1 MSFPQMRYRAK
12 MRAMNASDLL
22 SPMLIPLLP
31 ILAGFAVRLLPGRY
45 SRVVPWCAASACFF
59 SLLLMTVPQATDGM
73 WLRLDTL
80 SSVMVVLVSFLGAVV
95 TRFAVRYL
103 QGDPQRSRFLM
114 WMSFTLASVLT
125 LVSANHLLLLALAW
139 LTTSLCLHRLL
150 LHHPERP
157 GAVFAARKKFVFSR
171 LAETSLLIAVLVLHA
186 NYGTW
191 RIDELMERVGS
202 GQHLGLM
209 TPAMLI
215 ALCAMLKSAQF
226 PFHSWLPDTMETP
239 TPVSAF
245 MHAGIINGGGFLV
258 LRMSPV
264 LAASPISLHLLVII
278 GSITAAFGAIVM
290 LAQPG
295 VKRSLA
301 FSTIAQMGF
310 MMVQCGLGAWGLALL
325 HLVAHSLYKAH
336 AFLHAGSTIG
346 ATPRAAVP
354 LTHRALGLGLVA
366 GATMV
371 VMATKVFH
379 GNLPTTPEVPWV
391 FHVILVFAI
400 AYGFARAWSA
410 HRSTLVRALLVSAS
424 IVVAALIL
432 HVVAGSV
439 LSGYVSYDAPL
450 ALKLWIAVVFGG
462 LFLFQSMI
470 WRASNHPWGRKLYIH
485 ALNGFY
491 VGTLAN
497 RFLGRMWP
505 TRKIS

>member
-1 MSFPQMRYRAK
+1 MNMSE
-12 MRAMNASDLL
+12 LL
-22 SPMLIPLLP
+22 SPILIPVFPIVAGCAVSLLP
-31 ILAGFAVRLLPGRY
+31 SRYAG
-45 SRVVPWCAASACFF
+45 VVPVLSALSCITALILIAIADP
-59 SLLLMTVPQATDGM
+59 SRGT

-103 QGDPQRSRFLM
+103 QGDPHRSRFLM
-114 WMSFTLASVLT
+114 WMSFTLASVLV
-125 LVSANHLLLLALAW
+125 LVCANHLLLLTAAW

-150 LHHPERP
+150 LHHPGRA

-171 LAETSLLIAVLVLHA
+171 LAEIFLLTSVLILHA
-186 NYGTW
+186 HYHTW
-191 RIDELMERVGS
+191 RIDELLAQVAAGD
-202 GQHLGLM
+202 HKGLSM
-209 TPAMLI
+209 PALFL

-258 LRMSPV
+258 LRMSPIF
-264 LAASPISLHLLVII
+264 AASPFSLHLLVIV

-310 MMVQCGLGAWGLALL
+310 MMIQCGLGAWGLALL

-354 LTHRALGLGLVA
+354 LSHAALGLGLVA
-366 GATMV
+366 SAIMV
-371 VMATKVFH
+371 TVSSNVFH
-379 GNLPTTPEVPWV
+379 GKAPLANPVPWV
-391 FHVILVFAI
+391 FHLILVFAI
-400 AYGFARAWSA
+400 AYGIARAWSA
-410 HRSTLVRALLVSAS
+410 HQASLLRAALVSLGV
-424 IVVAALIL
+424 IVAALVL
-432 HVVAGSV
+432 HIIAGS
-439 LSGYVSYDAPL
+439 LLADYAMHRAPL
-450 ALKLWIAVVFGG
+450 SLKLWLALVFTG
-462 LFLFQSMI
+462 LFFFQAML
-470 WRASNHPWGRKLYIH
+470 WRASAHPWGRTLYIH

-491 VGTLAN
+491 VGTFAN
-497 RFLGRMWP
+497 RLLGRLWP
-505 TRKIS
+505 KRKLS